1 MSILSMGTLT
11 DSYSTDTICAV
22 STPKGLGGIAVV
34 RISGPQAIE
43 IADKVWHGHRLAD
56 VESHTAHL
64 GTVVD
69 ADGNVIDQAVATVFR
84 APKSF
89 TGENVVEL
97 SVHGSTWIQ
106 REVVNLLIRNG
117 CRAATTGEFTR
128 RAFVSGRFDLTE
140 AEAIADLIAST
151 SRASHRVAIS
161 QMRGQFSRRLTALH
175 DSLLDLASLLELE
188 LDFSEEDVEF
198 ASRDKLRKIAD
209 EILAE
214 VSRLAA
220 SYSTGSVLKE
230 GVPVA
235 IVGSTNVG
243 KSTLLNLLL
252 GDDKAIVSDIHGT
265 TRDIIEDT
273 AEIDGVLYRFIDT
286 AGLRDTADEVESI
299 GIQRAKDRMER
310 ARIVVWVVDPTES
323 YDTSA
328 SLLPVIGE
336 TDNGERRVICAVNK
350 TDLVNDDELLRFC
363 QRLLADMKGDIAVIE
378 ISAKTGEGIDEL
390 KRAIADAS
398 GVASL
403 DAEAVVVTNARH
415 YEALVNAK
423 NSIERVVEGLSAGL
437 SADFIAQ
444 DVRETLYHL
453 GEITGRIT
461 TDTILSSIFSRFC
474 IGK

>member
-1 MSILSMGTLT
+1 MGKVKP
-11 DSYSTDTICAV
+11 SVPAPDTICAV
-22 STPKGLGGIAVV
+22 ATPKGLGGIAVV
-34 RISGPQAIE
+34 RISGPLAID
-43 IADKVWHGHRLAD
+43 IADRVWKGRELAAA
-56 VESHTAHL
+56 ESHTAHL
-64 GTVVD
+64 GTITD
-69 ADGNVIDQAVATVFR
+69 PCADNAVIDEAVATVFR
-84 APKSF
+84 APRSF

-97 SVHGSTWIQ
+97 SIHGSTWIQ
-106 REVVNLLIRNG
+106 REVVNLLIRCG
-117 CRAATTGEFTR
+117 CRMAEAGEFTR
-128 RAFVSGRFDLTE
+128 RAFTNGRLDLTE
-140 AEAIADLIAST
+140 AEAVADLIASS
-151 SRASHRVAIS
+151 SRASHHVAIS
-161 QMRGQFSRRLTALH
+161 QMRGQFSRRLTTLH

-214 VSRLAA
+214 VKRLAA

-252 GDDKAIVSDIHGT
+252 GDDKAIVSDVHGT

-299 GIQRAKDRMER
+299 GIQRAKNRMER
-310 ARIVVWVVDPTES
+310 ARIVVWVVDPSES

-328 SLLPVIGE
+328 SLLPLIGE
-336 TDNGERRVICAVNK
+336 TDNDERRIICAINK
-350 TDLVNDDELLRFC
+350 TDLVNDAELRHFRD
-363 QRLLADMKGDIAVIE
+363 RLLADMKANAIVVE
-378 ISAKTGEGIDEL
+378 ISAKNAVGIDSL
-390 KRAIADAS
+390 RKAIVEAS
-398 GVASL
+398 GVANL

-415 YEALVNAK
+415 YEALVNAQK
-423 NSIERVVEGLSAGL
+423 SIERVVEGLSTEL

-444 DVRETLYHL
+444 DVRETLHHL

-461 TDTILSSIFSRFC
+461 TDTILTTIFSRFC
-474 IGK
+474 VGK

>member
-1 MSILSMGTLT
+1 MGKVKP
-11 DSYSTDTICAV
+11 SVPAPDTICAV
-22 STPKGLGGIAVV
+22 ATPKGLGGIAVV
-34 RISGPQAIE
+34 RISGPLAID
-43 IADKVWHGHRLAD
+43 IADRVWKGRELAAA
-56 VESHTAHL
+56 ESHTAHL
-64 GTVVD
+64 GTITD
-69 ADGNVIDQAVATVFR
+69 PCADNAVIDEAVATVFR
-84 APKSF
+84 APRSF

-97 SVHGSTWIQ
+97 SIHGSTWIQ
-106 REVVNLLIRNG
+106 REVVNLLIRCG
-117 CRAATTGEFTR
+117 CRMAEAGEFTR
-128 RAFVSGRFDLTE
+128 RAFTNGRLDLTE
-140 AEAIADLIAST
+140 AEAVADLIASS
-151 SRASHRVAIS
+151 SRASHHVAIS
-161 QMRGQFSRRLTALH
+161 QMRGQFSRRLTTLH

-252 GDDKAIVSDIHGT
+252 GDDKAIVSDVHGT

-273 AEIDGVLYRFIDT
+273 AEIDSVLYRFIDT

-310 ARIVVWVVDPTES
+310 ARIIVWVVDPTEP

-328 SLLPVIGE
+328 SLLPIIGE
-336 TDNGERRVICAVNK
+336 TDNDECRVICAINK
-350 TDLVNDDELLRFC
+350 TDLVNDAELRHFRD
-363 QRLLADMKGDIAVIE
+363 RLLADMKANAIVVE
-378 ISAKTGEGIDEL
+378 ISAKNGNGIDNL
-390 KRAIADAS
+390 RKAIAEAS
-398 GVASL
+398 GVANL

-415 YEALVNAK
+415 YEALVNAQK
-423 NSIERVVEGLSAGL
+423 SIERVVEGLSTEL

-444 DVRETLYHL
+444 DVRETLHHL

-461 TDTILSSIFSRFC
+461 TDTILTTIFSRFC
-474 IGK
+474 VGK